1 MDNPT
6 ATTDEFARRFI
17 DSRASR
23 IHSTFGVESH
33 FNTSSSKYELKD
45 VYHLTKTLEQVKET
59 APELIDDLEIDPTD
73 CTWEDVLVEVERAR
87 DAANSCERRSRKL
100 YRRPF
105 KWLGDYAHMISPG
118 LSAFPDEFGVI
129 HGGLAVVLSIARHR
143 EQVRFKLLRAIETI
157 PNAIHAAQSKERNFS
172 MDEASLESIRLHRC
186 LDDMRRTLLRILPE
200 LIKKLN
206 PETIFG
212 KAANVVKGA
221 NVDQLLA
228 EISNSAEKVSVCAR
242 GLGDDRDTRTAATV
256 VETHDIVSR
265 TRGGVDHLQTQVAEV
280 LRRQQSLQSQ
290 LDAIS
295 GKNWLFQFLK
305 EYSKPELHRKPGP
318 DFTRPPQTHLVDNN
332 APVITTTAF
341 ELLNILSVD
350 HLTSLNDET
359 IILRR
364 GRSLPDDALC
374 RTASMIQTR
383 EVQNLLNYPEPGVVA
398 VDGCADRAQVARIS
412 PISFVCAN
420 LAQALRQNLNPVLAF
435 FCGQHVNLTPDDD
448 LQGPQGLVRGLLSQ
462 LVLALV
468 QNGWMGETGGI
479 ALPVGSPC
487 GTGSRPSDTAQHFFY
502 TTDQTGGFQ
511 KDNSDSDGT
520 ILSLP
525 DLCQLFHGLLRLIPP
540 DTFVF
545 CIVDGISYYE
555 RDIWRQDYDQ
565 VLTMFGDIVTDSTL
579 ACLFKVLLTSPTN
592 RMQLPHD
599 VIPHQKVELRRI
611 RPGQTGGMGAGFAWS
626 SRLAAV
632 HASDSG
638 TSYRNETFAGNLGGS
653 DGFDAYGYHQ
663 GQDESTGGMEFG
675 HHPES
680 LLIAQYAKV

>member
-6 ATTDEFARRFI
+6 AAADEFARRFI

-33 FNTSSSKYELKD
+33 FNTSTSKYELKD

-172 MDEASLESIRLHRC
+172 MDETSVESIRLHRC

-256 VETHDIVSR
+256 VETHDIVTR

-290 LDAIS
+290 LEAIS

-305 EYSKPELHRKPGP
+305 EYSKPELHRKPAP
-318 DFTRPPQTHLVDNN
+318 DFTRPPQTHPVDST
-332 APVITTTAF
+332 APAITTTAF

-383 EVQNLLNYPEPGVVA
+383 EVQNLLHYPVPGVVA
-398 VDGCADRAQVARIS
+398 VDGCADRAQIAKIS

-435 FCGQHVNLTPDDD
+435 FCGQHVNLHPNDD
-448 LQGPQGLVRGLLSQ
+448 LQGLQGLVRGLLSQ
-462 LVLALV
+462 LVLVLV
-468 QNGWMGETGGI
+468 QNGWMGETEGI
-479 ALPVGSPC
+479 ALPVDSSSG
-487 GTGSRPSDTAQHFFY
+487 RPSDTTQHFFHG
-502 TTDQTGGFQ
+502 TDHPGGYQ
-511 KDNSDSDGT
+511 EDYSDSDGMV
-520 ILSLP
+520 LSLP
-525 DLCQLFHGLLRLIPP
+525 DLCQLFHSLLRLIPP

-555 RDIWRQDYDQ
+555 RDIWRRDYDQ
-565 VLTMFGDIVTDSTL
+565 VLTMFGDIVADSTL
-579 ACLFKVLLTSPTN
+579 ACLFKILLTSPTN

-599 VIPHQKVELRRI
+599 VIPHQKVELRRVKV
-611 RPGQTGGMGAGFAWS
+611 GQTGGLGAGFGRDMRMAGG
-626 SRLAAV
+626 

-638 TSYRNETFAGNLGGS
+638 PSYRDETFARNLDGHS
-653 DGFDAYGYHQ
+653 GFDAYGYHP
-663 GQDESTGGMEFG
+663 GQDEYTGGMEFG

-680 LLIAQYAKV
+680 PLIAQYGQV